1 MRRLLIVSI
10 VIISL
15 VIMGMA
21 AFYFINNFT
30 YTRHITLPPQ
40 LLASSSTDVVAG
52 QDQTFVQPEA
62 FGQKD
67 PASLNPAS
75 TTIDMS
81 AWKTYTN
88 NELGFSVKYPKDL
101 VVNANFPG
109 SLVLAMPKDRY
120 FHWPL
125 LDDTKVTITASSSCP
140 SFVSE
145 QAPSN
150 VASVPV
156 GDHIFTRGESADAA
170 AGNIYR
176 ELAYDME
183 INGLCYRLS
192 LFDHG
197 ANGAGLYV
205 SGQALISQYDAQ
217 HQADLDRLVG
227 VFMGMVKSFSI
238 VQTPDGTPENEI

>member
-1 MRRLLIVSI
+1 MRRFLIFSI
-10 VIISL
+10 VCLVL
-15 VIMGMA
+15 VIIGMGG
-21 AFYFINNFT
+21 FYFIKNFT

-40 LLASSSTDVVAG
+40 LLASSSTDVVVG
-52 QDQTFVQPEA
+52 QDQSFVQPEA

-67 PASLNPAS
+67 PTSLNPAS
-75 TTIDMS
+75 TTVVMS

-101 VVNANFPG
+101 VVNTGVPG
-109 SLVLAMPKDRY
+109 SLVLAAPKDKY

-125 LDDTKVTITASSSCP
+125 LDDAKITITVSTSCP
-140 SFVSE
+140 TFVSE

-156 GDHIFTRGESADAA
+156 GDHTFTRGESADAA

-176 ELAYDME
+176 ELAYDTM

-205 SGQALISQYDAQ
+205 SGQALISQYEAQ
-217 HQADLDRLVG
+217 HQVDLDKLVG
-227 VFMGMVKSFSI
+227 IFMGMIKSFSI
-238 VQTPDGTPENEI
+238 EI